1 MKVSKRVQGRVG
13 LILNDINSPFF
24 TDEEKGEAL
33 RHILDLKTHNGVPK
47 EKILEWCDWL
57 WKQIF
62 TVKEGWG

>member
-33 RHILDLKTHNGVPK
+33 RHILDLKTHNGVQK

-57 WKQIF
+57 WKQVF
-62 TVKEGWG
+62 TVKEDWE